1 MDDDRKYTIQRNR
14 NQVCIYDPDGNKIAE
29 VWGGAKEWENA
40 KLIVNGLNM
49 RHRWLIK
56 KEKENN

>member
-1 MDDDRKYTIQRNR
+1 MDDDQKYTIQRNR
-14 NQVCIYDPDGNKIAE
+14 NQVCLYDPDGNKMAE

-49 RHRWLIK
+49 RHQW
-56 KEKENN
+56 